1 MTAISPMLA
10 NGIDLPLLL
19 LFGVGVFIPLMAF
32 QVGVESAVLSR
43 FWQIPFRELTRC
55 TFKANCWSLVAGIPV
70 KFFNAWLYSLILPL
84 HLAGFFARYP
94 YAVILGTLV
103 YFLVTW
109 LVEARYSMKWLEREG
124 HAYFRSRVWS
134 GVLLAN
140 LATYVV
146 LGPVHYVAT
155 RPTHNIREFTAD
167 TRWASQPPARLLYLD
182 SETRHLKSIF
192 SDGTNPET
200 IVPLPMMDY
209 LVSADLNLCLFRGQ
223 DGFLHFYRRDT
234 GEERVVWETTE
245 RFLMNQVAFS
255 PSGRF
260 VAYFNSSAQLLE
272 VVDLKSEGRST
283 RLLAGDR
290 LKLNV
295 VWSVE
300 DSQFIISTGEK
311 RILMQLTA
319 DGEFR
324 ELVFAAE
331 HLPPLLA
338 CYGRVGNG
346 TLRSRGEDWGPIYD
360 SDVHGDMEARS
371 PYHFE
376 SPLRLFRTNA
386 PATTIVSLAVN
397 PGLFHLRHHAFR
409 FTHPSFLAYGRECLF
424 ETPNDIY
431 LLDVERKRV
440 GRVVHGHSF
449 IQLTPRYA
457 KHQP

>member
-32 QVGVESAVLSR
+32 QIGVESAVLAR
-43 FWQIPFRELTRC
+43 FWQIPFRELARC

-94 YAVILGTLV
+94 YAVILGTLG

-146 LGPVHYVAT
+146 LGPVHYIAT

-167 TRWASQPPARLLYLD
+167 TRWASQPPAQIFYLD
-182 SETRHLKSIF
+182 TKTRHLMSIF
-192 SDGTNPET
+192 SDGSNPET

-209 LVSADLNLCLFRGQ
+209 LVSGDLNLCLFRGQ

-234 GEERVVWETTE
+234 GEQRVVWETTE
-245 RFLMNQVAFS
+245 RFIMNQVAFS

-260 VAYFNSSAQLLE
+260 VVWFSEAAQLLE
-272 VVDLKSEGRST
+272 VAELQSTNRWPVLLTGTQNKIDLAWSIEEAEFFVST
-283 RLLAGDR
+283 A
-290 LKLNV
+290 
-295 VWSVE
+295 
-300 DSQFIISTGEK
+300 QK
-311 RILMQLTA
+311 RMLMQVTPESGL
-319 DGEFR
+319 R
-324 ELVFAAE
+324 ELDVASNDLSAL
-331 HLPPLLA
+331 LPT
-338 CYGRVGNG
+338 YGRVNWEA
-346 TLRSRGEDWGPIYD
+346 LSS
-360 SDVHGDMEARS
+360 SDDKSGANYLTQTHGDLKAWTYLGYGS
-371 PYHFE
+371 PF
-376 SPLRLFRTNA
+376 RLYRTNE
-386 PATTIVSLAVN
+386 PEITIVSLAVN
-397 PGLFHLRHHAFR
+397 PGLLHLSNHAFR
-409 FTHPSFLAYGRECLF
+409 FTHPSFLADGRECLF

-440 GRVVHGHSF
+440 GRLAHGHTF
-449 IQLTPRYA
+449 VQLTPRYA